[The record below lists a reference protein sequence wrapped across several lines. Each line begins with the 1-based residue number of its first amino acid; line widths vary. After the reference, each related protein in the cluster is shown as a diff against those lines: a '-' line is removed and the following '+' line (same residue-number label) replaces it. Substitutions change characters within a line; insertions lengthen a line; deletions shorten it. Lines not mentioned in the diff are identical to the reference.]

1 MSFIKSFQK
10 RYTTKKF
17 DSDKKIE
24 SHKINELKQILQLS
38 PSSINSQP
46 WKFVFVSDAKTK
58 SELAKASF
66 FNDQK
71 VEKCDTLVVFSR
83 IDDIA
88 IFEKQIEE
96 NLPQAAIDYYNSF
109 IKQLPEEKIK
119 AWFDKQVYLALGV
132 FLSACANM
140 EIDSTPMEGVDTAAY
155 NKILNLNGYNTLMA
169 VAIGYRDEQD
179 ANQPKL
185 HPKSR
190 VDIHKI
196 VESV

>member
-17 DSDKKIE
+17 NSDKKIE

-46 WKFVFVSDAKTK
+46 WKFIFVSDAKAK

-96 NLPQAAIDYYNSF
+96 NLPQAAVDYYNSF

-140 EIDSTPMEGVDTAAY
+140 EIDSTPMEGVDPAAY

-179 ANQPKL
+179 ANQPNL

-196 VESV
+196 VEVV